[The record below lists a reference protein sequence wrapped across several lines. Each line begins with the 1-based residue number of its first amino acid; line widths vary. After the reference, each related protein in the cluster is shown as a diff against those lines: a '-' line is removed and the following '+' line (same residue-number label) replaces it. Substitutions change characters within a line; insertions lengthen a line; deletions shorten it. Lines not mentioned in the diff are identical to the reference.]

1 MSDAWQELPL
11 SRSRSG
17 EDESGVSNDWRLRT
31 VDALRAFATALDSLT
46 PEQWAADS
54 LRLQPGRLPRSPYSV
69 AECVGGLVT
78 ALDARPLDRF
88 MRRIE
93 VAPVPDAPA
102 ELRRRADDLAAST
115 TKGHLHP
122 LTLIVVASADV
133 TVALD
138 LPDPIAPLST
148 GSVALGLAAA
158 APAEIRGAMQGR
170 SLVPDDGEWTI
181 ARGPAIR
188 GTGATLVA
196 WLSGREVMPWFDR
209 AKRD

>member
-1 MSDAWQELPL
+1 MSDAWQDLPL

-17 EDESGVSNDWRLRT
+17 DDESGVSNDWRLRT
-31 VDALRAFATALDSLT
+31 VDALRALATVLDGLG
-46 PEQWAADS
+46 PEQWAAGS
-54 LRLQPGRLPRSPYSV
+54 LRLRSGRSSRSPYSV
-69 AECVGGLVT
+69 AECVGGLVA

-93 VAPVPDAPA
+93 IAPVADAPA
-102 ELRRRADDLAAST
+102 ELRRRADALAASAA
-115 TKGHLHP
+115 KGHLHP
-122 LTLIVVASADV
+122 LTLAVVAAADV

-148 GSVALGLAAA
+148 GSVALGLAAT

-170 SLVPDDGEWTI
+170 SLVPDDGEWAI

-196 WLSGREVMPWFDR
+196 WLSGRDVMPWFDR
-209 AKRD
+209 AI